1 MAKRTLL
8 GRLGESVLIVFCIVT
23 LNFFLIRFMPGDPVL
38 HIIGEE
44 EYYNLEVHAP
54 QVIEE
59 IRGEYGLNQSLG
71 RQYLTYLGKTAR
83 LDFGNS
89 YRTKAPVLETVLFRM
104 KWTLFLA
111 IPATVIAAFL
121 GGALGLWAGWKP
133 GGRFDLAATP
143 CFLLISSVPT
153 NCLAILFLICFAFQL
168 GWFPISGITSGGL
181 TGFAKGLDIL
191 HHMALPLAVLVLY
204 KTSSNYMLMKSTV
217 SLIRQEDYVSTAISK
232 GLSQG
237 KVLSRHVLKN
247 ALCPYLTSICMQFG
261 GMLAG
266 SMMTEIVF
274 SWKGMGTLIYDAV
287 NAKDFPMLQT
297 CFLLISICVVAFNLI
312 ADLLCLAVDPRVREG
327 MNHVG

>member
-1 MAKRTLL
+1 M
-8 GRLGESVLIVFCIVT
+8 
-23 LNFFLIRFMPGDPVL
+23 VL
-38 HIIGEE
+38 HSII
-44 EYYNLEVHAP
+44 
-54 QVIEE
+54 
-59 IRGEYGLNQSLG
+59 S
-71 RQYLTYLGKTAR
+71 
-83 LDFGNS
+83 
-89 YRTKAPVLETVLFRM
+89 
-104 KWTLFLA
+104 
-111 IPATVIAAFL
+111 
-121 GGALGLWAGWKP
+121 
-133 GGRFDLAATP
+133 
-143 CFLLISSVPT
+143 
-153 NCLAILFLICFAFQL
+153 L

>member
-121 GGALGLWAGWKP
+121 GGALGLWRLEA
-133 GGRFDLAATP
+133 R
-143 CFLLISSVPT
+143 
-153 NCLAILFLICFAFQL
+153 
-168 GWFPISGITSGGL
+168 
-181 TGFAKGLDIL
+181 
-191 HHMALPLAVLVLY
+191 
-204 KTSSNYMLMKSTV
+204 
-217 SLIRQEDYVSTAISK
+217 RQI
-232 GLSQG
+232 
-237 KVLSRHVLKN
+237 
-247 ALCPYLTSICMQFG
+247 
-261 GMLAG
+261 
-266 SMMTEIVF
+266 
-274 SWKGMGTLIYDAV
+274 
-287 NAKDFPMLQT
+287 
-297 CFLLISICVVAFNLI
+297 
-312 ADLLCLAVDPRVREG
+312 
-327 MNHVG
+327 